1 MIVKV
6 HIKMLNVVCAFFSRT
21 LQFVYGEMKM
31 ANEYNNK
38 NIEHIYICGGN
49 RLKLYGSQNGNRNEK
64 SVNFRAGILVHFS
77 NEKRFF
83 RSFFC
88 ACFLTN

>member
-49 RLKLYGSQNGNRNEK
+49 RLKLYGSQNENRIEPMRK
-64 SVNFRAGILVHFS
+64 ASILGL
-77 NEKRFF
+77 EY
-83 RSFFC
+83 
-88 ACFLTN
+88 